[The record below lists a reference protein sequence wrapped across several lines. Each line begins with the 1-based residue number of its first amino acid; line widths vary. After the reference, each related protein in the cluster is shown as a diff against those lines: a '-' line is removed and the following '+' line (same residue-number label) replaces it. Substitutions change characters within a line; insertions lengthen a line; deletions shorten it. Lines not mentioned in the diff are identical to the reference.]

1 MFISVVTKQQEII
14 KWLIYIV
21 KKERKTKQNKKTR
34 RSKMIQETSILVTNG
49 FENIIGII
57 FSDHFSNL
65 TELMTKAVENK
76 RY

>member
-1 MFISVVTKQQEII
+1 MINLYS
-14 KWLIYIV
+14 
-21 KKERKTKQNKKTR
+21 KKREKKKHKKTR

-65 TELMTKAVENK
+65 TELMAKAVENK

>member
-1 MFISVVTKQQEII
+1 
-14 KWLIYIV
+14 
-21 KKERKTKQNKKTR
+21 
-34 RSKMIQETSILVTNG
+34 MIQETSILVTNG

-65 TELMTKAVENK
+65 TELMAKAVENK

>member
-1 MFISVVTKQQEII
+1 MKQQKIN

-21 KKERKTKQNKKTR
+21 KEEKKRTKKKNMTF
-34 RSKMIQETSILVTNG
+34 KNDKETSILVTNG

-65 TELMTKAVENK
+65 TKLKAKSVENK

>member
-1 MFISVVTKQQEII
+1 MNNLYSKRRE
-14 KWLIYIV
+14 K
-21 KKERKTKQNKKTR
+21 KKEKKKNKTFKNDKE
-34 RSKMIQETSILVTNG
+34 SSILVTNG

-65 TELMTKAVENK
+65 TKLKAKSVENK